1 MSTATRFDLTREE
14 IVTRFRQRIASADR
28 TRMTREEREVL
39 TLLLR
44 DQLILL
50 NQQGEDTYERLQ
62 QLCEAEKA
70 LLLEGYPAGSV
81 NSVYLPAYTR
91 LLKAAIA
98 TGQIKLTAQNS
109 FAKPWTKRDGSESGV
124 TQTYYPLKCLTFEL
138 ETQNELRGLTAQK
151 NNTRQDSLVTVE
163 LDAYLEQC
171 EALLE
176 SNEPET
182 LAVAL
187 AALTGRRHTEVVSKG
202 TFTATEHPYKLR
214 FEGQQKDAT
223 PPFDIL
229 TLVPVK
235 LLLPHLERFR
245 ALPAVQALH
254 GKGHDDPGVTA
265 FNTRVNTR
273 VKKHFADLVP
283 VLEGF
288 KTVSIHRLR
297 ALYGA
302 IAIHFFC
309 PEHKNEHRFLQH
321 YLGHLLDEQGQ
332 NLPNAAATQHYF
344 HYNLSRQGTLLK
356 ARGVKVPAAGMI
368 QTPEATAPA
377 ATPEPETT
385 VNSSTNGEALAP
397 AITLPTTPVA
407 DRQPDGEPVQAPSLS
422 TLQIMTDQAH
432 TLSWLTSQIERLQ
445 QQLAA
450 VTAAGTTPPTGEW
463 QATIAQLQA
472 ANAALRE
479 AVANSAQPEDVSQL
493 QATIAQLQAENAA
506 LRAQNT
512 DLEQAQ
518 AKLEAFKRLLANGD
532 SPQATPA
539 TPSENVSTPE
549 PSTRQT
555 TDSTANTAPAEAI
568 YQAVQAWN
576 QQHPEA
582 TFAITQSL
590 LERDFRVPRRFVMDF
605 LSRYQAELDDYHK
618 SIGATN
624 TRSHNRQTGRD
635 VEKLKAFVQQKPS
648 TRETKA
654 A

>member
-14 IVTRFRQRIASADR
+14 IVTRFRQRITQADR
-28 TRMTREEREVL
+28 TRMTREERELL
-39 TLLLR
+39 TLLLK
-44 DQLILL
+44 DQCISLH
-50 NQQGEDTYERLQ
+50 QQGEDTYDRLQ
-62 QLCEAEKA
+62 DLCAAEKA

-91 LLKAAIA
+91 LLKEAIA
-98 TGQIKLTAQNS
+98 TGQIKLTEQNS
-109 FAKPWTKRDGSESGV
+109 FNKSWAKRDGSETGS
-124 TQTYYPLKCLTFEL
+124 TQTYYPLTLLTL
-138 ETQNELRGLTAQK
+138 DKETQNQLRGLTAQN

-171 EALLE
+171 EALLD
-176 SNEPET
+176 SDEPET

-214 FEGQQKDAT
+214 FEGQQKDET

-235 LLLPHLERFR
+235 TLLPHLERFR

-254 GKGHDDPGVTA
+254 GKGHDDSGVTA

-368 QTPEATAPA
+368 QTPEPTPEATSSTIETIETIVEAPA
-377 ATPEPETT
+377 MATEAVRIAPDPDETPSMDSET
-385 VNSSTNGEALAP
+385 GN
-397 AITLPTTPVA
+397 
-407 DRQPDGEPVQAPSLS
+407 DRAESVGLS

-445 QQLAA
+445 QQLAVA
-450 VTAAGTTPPTGEW
+450 GTGAAAGEG
-463 QATIAQLQA
+463 QATIAQLQTE
-472 ANAALRE
+472 NAALRE
-479 AVANSAQPEDVSQL
+479 AVANSAKPEDVSQL
-493 QATIAQLQAENAA
+493 QATIAQLQTENTA
-506 LRAQNT
+506 LRARNT
-512 DLEQAQ
+512 ALEQAQ
-518 AKLEAFKRLLANGD
+518 AQLEAFKRLLANGD
-532 SPQATPA
+532 SPQAAPSTTP
-539 TPSENVSTPE
+539 TEVENVPTPE
-549 PSTRQT
+549 PIARQT
-555 TDSTANTAPAEAI
+555 TDSTANTAPATAI
-568 YQAVQAWN
+568 YQAVKAWN

-605 LSRYQAELDDYHK
+605 LARYQAELDDYHAA
-618 SIGATN
+618 IGTTN
-624 TRSHNRQTGRD
+624 TRSHNRQLGRD
-635 VEKLKAFVQQKPS
+635 VAALKAFVNSQ
-648 TRETKA
+648 
-654 A
+654 

>member
-1 MSTATRFDLTREE
+1 MSTATRFDLTRDE
-14 IVTRFRQRIASADR
+14 IVARFRQRIANADR
-28 TRMTREEREVL
+28 TRLTREERELL
-39 TLLLR
+39 TLLLK
-44 DQLILL
+44 DQCISL
-50 NQQGEDTYERLQ
+50 NQRGEDTYERLQ
-62 QLCEAEKA
+62 PLCEAEKA

-91 LLKAAIA
+91 LLKEALA
-98 TGQIKLTAQNS
+98 TGQIKLTEQNS
-109 FAKPWTKRDGSESGV
+109 FNKAWAKRDSSESGV
-124 TQTYYPLKCLTFEL
+124 TQTYYPLKFLTFDL

-163 LDAYLEQC
+163 LDPYLEQC

-182 LAVAL
+182 LAIAL
-187 AALTGRRHTEVVSKG
+187 AALIGRRHTEVVSKG

-214 FEGQQKDAT
+214 FEGQQKDVT
-223 PPFDIL
+223 PAFDIL

-332 NLPNAAATQHYF
+332 SLPNAAATQHYF

-368 QTPEATAPA
+368 QTPEVPATEATSSTREVESHAMTPVEPSAVRTALA
-377 ATPEPETT
+377 ATP
-385 VNSSTNGEALAP
+385 S
-397 AITLPTTPVA
+397 I
-407 DRQPDGEPVQAPSLS
+407 DGDHTESPSLS

-445 QQLAA
+445 QQLATVA
-450 VTAAGTTPPTGEW
+450 GPGAAAGEW

-472 ANAALRE
+472 ENAALRE
-479 AVANSAQPEDVSQL
+479 AVAHSAQPEDVSQL

>member
-1 MSTATRFDLTREE
+1 MSTTRFDLTREE
-14 IVTRFRQRIASADR
+14 IVTRFRQRITKADR

-44 DQLILL
+44 DQLISL
-50 NQQGEDTYERLQ
+50 NQRGEDTYERLQ

-81 NSVYLPAYTR
+81 NSVYLPAYTG
-91 LLKAAIA
+91 LLKESIQ
-98 TGQIKLTAQNS
+98 TGQIKLTEQNS
-109 FAKPWTKRDGSESGV
+109 FAKPWTKRDGRDKGS
-124 TQTYYPLKCLTFEL
+124 TQTYYPLTFLTFDL

-151 NNTRQDSLVTVE
+151 NNARQDSLVTVE

-171 EALLE
+171 EALLGDD
-176 SNEPET
+176 EPET

-235 LLLPHLERFR
+235 SLLPQLERFR
-245 ALPAVQALH
+245 LMAAVQALH
-254 GKGHDDPGVTA
+254 GKGHADPGVTA

-273 VKKHFADLVP
+273 VKKHFADRVP

-288 KTVSIHRLR
+288 KTVSVHRLR

-332 NLPNAAATQHYF
+332 SLPNAAATQHYF

-368 QTPEATAPA
+368 QTPERA
-377 ATPEPETT
+377 
-385 VNSSTNGEALAP
+385 
-397 AITLPTTPVA
+397 TPVA
-407 DRQPDGEPVQAPSLS
+407 TSSTLAVESPAMVTEAPAGTPEAVRTALAETPTTDREVDSDRSEPPSLS

-432 TLSWLTSQIERLQ
+432 TLSWLTRQIERLQ

-450 VTAAGTTPPTGEW
+450 VTAAGTTP
-463 QATIAQLQA
+463 
-472 ANAALRE
+472 
-479 AVANSAQPEDVSQL
+479 VASAW

-506 LRAQNT
+506 LREAVAASAKPEAVSQLQAQSEQLQAENEVLKARNI

-518 AKLEAFKRLLANGD
+518 AKLEAFKRLLTNGD
-532 SPQATPA
+532 SPQAATPA
-539 TPSENVSTPE
+539 TLVENSPRPE
-549 PSTRQT
+549 SITRQAT
-555 TDSTANTAPAEAI
+555 ESTANIAPAETI
-568 YQAVQAWN
+568 YQAVKAWN
-576 QQHPEA
+576 ELRPEA

-590 LERDFRVPRRFVMDF
+590 LERDFRVPRRCVMDF
-605 LSRYQAELDDYHK
+605 LSQYQAALDTYHAA
-618 SIGATN
+618 IGATN
-624 TRSHNRQTGRD
+624 TRSHNRQLGRE
-635 VEKLKAFVQQKPS
+635 VEQLKAFVKLQP
-648 TRETKA
+648 A
-654 A
+654 L

>member
-28 TRMTREEREVL
+28 TRLTREERELL
-39 TLLLR
+39 TLLLK
-44 DQLILL
+44 DQCISL
-50 NQQGEDTYERLQ
+50 NQRGEDTYERLQ
-62 QLCEAEKA
+62 PLCEAEKA

-91 LLKAAIA
+91 LLKEALA
-98 TGQIKLTAQNS
+98 TGQIKLTEQNS
-109 FAKPWTKRDGSESGV
+109 FNKAWAKRDSSESGV
-124 TQTYYPLKCLTFEL
+124 TQTYYPLKFLTFDL

-163 LDAYLEQC
+163 LDPYLEQC

-182 LAVAL
+182 LAIAL
-187 AALTGRRHTEVVSKG
+187 AALIGRRHTEVVSKG

-214 FEGQQKDAT
+214 FEGQQKDVT
-223 PPFDIL
+223 PAFDIL

-332 NLPNAAATQHYF
+332 SLPNAAATQHYF

-356 ARGVKVPAAGMI
+356 ARGVKVPATGLI
-368 QTPEATAPA
+368 QTPEATTAPA
-377 ATPEPETT
+377 AIPEPETT
-385 VNSSTNGEALAP
+385 VNSSPNEAAVAP
-397 AITLPTTPVA
+397 AVMLPTTPVA
-407 DRQPDGEPVQAPSLS
+407 ASQPDSEPVQAHSLN

-445 QQLAA
+445 EQLAT
-450 VTAAGTTPPTGEW
+450 VTAAGAIPVAGEG
-463 QATIAQLQA
+463 QA
-472 ANAALRE
+472 A
-479 AVANSAQPEDVSQL
+479 
-493 QATIAQLQAENAA
+493 IAQLQAENAA
-506 LRAQNT
+506 LREAVAASVKPEDVSHLQVQIEQLQTENAALRARNT

-518 AKLEAFKRLLANGD
+518 TKLEAFKRLLANGD

-555 TDSTANTAPAEAI
+555 TDSTANTAPATAI

-605 LSRYQAELDDYHK
+605 LSQYQAELDAYHNA
-618 SIGATN
+618 IGATN
-624 TRSHNRQTGRD
+624 TRSHNRQLGRE
-635 VEKLKAFVQQKPS
+635 VETLKAFVTSFPN
-648 TRETKA
+648 TEA
-654 A
+654 

>member
-1 MSTATRFDLTREE
+1 MSTATRFDLTRDKIIE
-14 IVTRFRQRIASADR
+14 RYHQRLASADR
-28 TRMTREEREVL
+28 TRMTREERELL

-44 DQLILL
+44 DQLVSL
-50 NQQGEDTYERLQ
+50 NQRGEDTYERLQ
-62 QLCEAEKA
+62 ALCEAEKA

-91 LLKAAIA
+91 LLKAAIQ
-98 TGQIKLTAQNS
+98 TGQIRLTEQNS
-109 FAKPWTKRDGSESGV
+109 FNKPWAKRDGSETGS
-124 TQTYYPLKCLTFEL
+124 TQTYYPLTLLTFDK

-163 LDAYLEQC
+163 LDPYLEQC

-182 LAVAL
+182 LAIAL

-202 TFTATEHPYKLR
+202 SFTATEHPYKLR
-214 FEGQQKDAT
+214 FEGQQKDVT

-245 ALPAVQALH
+245 ALPAVRALH
-254 GKGHDDPGVTA
+254 GKGHDDPSITA

-288 KTVSIHRLR
+288 KTVSVHRLR

-332 NLPNAAATQHYF
+332 SLPNAAATQHYF

-368 QTPEATAPA
+368 QTPELEAQVATSSTIGVESPAMATKADRTAPA
-377 ATPEPETT
+377 
-385 VNSSTNGEALAP
+385 ST
-397 AITLPTTPVA
+397 PTTERQTDS
-407 DRQPDGEPVQAPSLS
+407 DRTEPPSLS

-445 QQLAA
+445 QQLDVAGNGAA
-450 VTAAGTTPPTGEW
+450 AGEW

-472 ANAALRE
+472 ENAVLRD
-479 AVANSAQPEDVSQL
+479 AVAASAKPEDVSQL
-493 QATIAQLQAENAA
+493 QATIEQLQAENAA
-506 LRAQNT
+506 LRARNT
-512 DLEQAQ
+512 DLEQAH
-518 AKLEAFKRLLANGD
+518 AKLEAFKRLLTNGD
-532 SPQATPA
+532 SPQAATPA
-539 TPSENVSTPE
+539 PTLVENVPRPE
-549 PSTRQT
+549 PIARQA
-555 TDSTANTAPAEAI
+555 TDSTANIAPAETI
-568 YQAVQAWN
+568 YQAVKAWN

-590 LERDFRVPRRFVMDF
+590 LERDFRVPRRCVMDF
-605 LSRYQAELDDYHK
+605 LSQYQAALDTYH
-618 SIGATN
+618 SEIGATN
-624 TRSHNRQTGRD
+624 TRSHNRQLGRD
-635 VEKLKAFVQQKPS
+635 VETLKAFVKLQTEP
-648 TRETKA
+648 
-654 A
+654 